1 MELKLLTRMVNSY
14 LMVKTDFV
22 DVAELTIEE
31 VRNAVKRLRNS
42 KAVDDDG
49 VLAKLMEYGGEAV
62 NDWIFEVLTKV
73 WRERKV

>member
-22 DVAELTIEE
+22 DVAELTIGE

-62 NDWIFEVLTKV
+62 NDWTHEPSQSVVTLH
-73 WRERKV
+73 